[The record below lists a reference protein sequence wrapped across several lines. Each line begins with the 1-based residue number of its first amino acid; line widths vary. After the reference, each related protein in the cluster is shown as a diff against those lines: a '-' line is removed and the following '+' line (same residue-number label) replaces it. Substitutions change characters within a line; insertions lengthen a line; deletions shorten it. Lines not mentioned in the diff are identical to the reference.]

1 VSGSPRKSN
10 VETKFALEALSPIDL
25 RRRSVGTSHLAVPWS
40 ARLSADGVLSWNW
53 QSPSRLTSRGPS
65 GTTSRQPGKVASLL
79 WRKFAALSFGSDED
93 IRKFAERWGPLRGGP
108 TETIAEWRRLAN
120 LASALVRSSV
130 ALANGDLGENGDW
143 GIIGDWLGYD
153 CEPYL
158 HLPDRISDAR
168 SRDLAPFLRRV
179 LIGQALNGWF
189 AESKGNSLLRLV
201 KDELVIEPSSNTLLG
216 ILVLQLAYRITRAQE
231 MVVCFHCK
239 ALFSPVRAPSHG
251 TRQFCAKCRR
261 KGKPQMYAARDYRRR
276 RT

>member
-1 VSGSPRKSN
+1 M
-10 VETKFALEALSPIDL
+10 
-25 RRRSVGTSHLAVPWS
+25 
-40 ARLSADGVLSWNW
+40 
-53 QSPSRLTSRGPS
+53 
-65 GTTSRQPGKVASLL
+65 L

-108 TETIAEWRRLAN
+108 TETILEWRRLATF
-120 LASALVRSSV
+120 ASALVRSSV

-158 HLPDRISDAR
+158 RLPDRISDAR

-179 LIGQALNGWF
+179 LIAQALNGWF
-189 AESKGNSLLRLV
+189 AESKGNGLLGLV

-239 ALFSPVRAPSHG
+239 ALFSPVRAPAHG